1 MLQIHARLQIPIREF
16 SFTFERSSGP
26 GGQNVNKVASKAVLR
41 WGVLLSP
48 SLSEAHRKRFCERF
62 GNRINSEGIL
72 ILTSQC
78 HRDQGRN
85 TAACLEKL
93 RAMLLATAFPPK
105 PRKKTRPTASSKRR
119 RLAAKGRKSDL
130 KKLRRPPNRED

>member
-1 MLQIHARLQIPIREF
+1 MLRIHSRLEIPIREF

-26 GGQNVNKVASKAVLR
+26 GGQNVNKVSSKAVLR
-41 WGVLLSP
+41 WDILGSP

-72 ILTSQC
+72 ILTSQR

-85 TAACLEKL
+85 VAECLEKL
-93 RAMLLATAFPPK
+93 RSMLLQTAFPKK
-105 PRKKTRPTASSKRR
+105 PRKKTRPTAGSKRR
-119 RLAAKGRKSDL
+119 RLANKARKSDL
-130 KKLRRPPNRED
+130 KRLRRPPGRED